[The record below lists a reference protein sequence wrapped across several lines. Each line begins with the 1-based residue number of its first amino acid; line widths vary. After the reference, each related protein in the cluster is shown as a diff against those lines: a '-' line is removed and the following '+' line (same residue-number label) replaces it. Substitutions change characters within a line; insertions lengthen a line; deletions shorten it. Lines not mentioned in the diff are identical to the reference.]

1 MSFSR
6 RTPQGGF
13 TLIELVV
20 VIVILGILAAFAI
33 PRFVNISTQAR
44 AAAVQGV
51 AGSLRSG
58 SALAH
63 GLALAS
69 GQTGATGTITM
80 EGQAIAL
87 VYGYPKA
94 DATGI
99 RLVLNDPTSYTVDYP
114 SGTTARFTSTNA
126 PANVATC
133 NALYTE
139 ATATTPAQVTLTI
152 TDGSGNPGCN

>member
-6 RTPQGGF
+6 TTPQGGF

-58 SALAH
+58 AALAH

-69 GQTGATGTITM
+69 GQTAATGTISM
-80 EGQAIAL
+80 EGQPIAL

-114 SGTTARFTSTNA
+114 SGTTARFTSTNP
-126 PANVATC
+126 PATVATC
-133 NALYTE
+133 SATYTE
-139 ATATTPAQVTLTI
+139 ATSTQPAQVQLVVTKA
-152 TDGSGNPGCN
+152 DGTSGCD